1 MYHIVCP
8 AKYRRAVFTPPVD
21 RKLKEVCLGIE
32 KRYEITFL
40 EIGTDKDHVHF
51 LVQSVPMYSP
61 RKIVQLIKSI
71 TAREIFRACPD
82 VKKQLW
88 GGEFWTD
95 GYFISTVGKHG
106 NEDVIKKYIQGQGAE
121 SEYEQLYEEQLN
133 LF

>member
-8 AKYRRAVFTPPVD
+8 AKYRRAVFTTPVD
-21 RKLKEVCLGIE
+21 QKLKEVCLGIS

-40 EIGTDKDHVHF
+40 EIGTDHDHVHF

-61 RKIVQLIKSI
+61 KRIVQIIKSL
-71 TAREIFRACPD
+71 TAREIFRACPE

-95 GYFISTVGKHG
+95 GYFISTVGQHG
-106 NEDVIKKYIQGQGAE
+106 NESVIKKYIQDQGAE
-121 SEYEQLYEEQLN
+121 EEYEQLYEEQLN